1 MPDLITLADVKTYLW
16 PGETIT
22 TWDAIL
28 PTIISAVSEQIER
41 EIGCCIERAFY
52 TAKAGLSFVVSALN
66 NKINFDEGG
75 AELIATVT
83 AGTYTGTTLATA
95 IAAALNTAPGKAFTY
110 TCVYS
115 TITGKFTIA
124 AGSNFTI
131 RWNTGTNKA
140 IDISNLCGYPDTA
153 NSTGAKTYTSYRV
166 GDEGKASGRGS
177 SLLYLPNWPIA
188 VIISVVD
195 KDGNIYTEGDD
206 EDFVISP
213 GPQCFALQLNDGV
226 WEKGSG
232 NFTVNYQAGYM
243 TIPVDIILIAHE
255 LIARKYK
262 TMKGQEWGETSRTF
276 GDGSI
281 TSVNTEGALTK
292 AQLGIVAKYQRPIL

>member
-1 MPDLITLADVKTYLW
+1 MPDLITLADVKIYLW

-28 PTIISAVSEQIER
+28 PMIISAVSEQIER
-41 EIGCCIERAFY
+41 EVGCAIERAFY

-75 AELIATVT
+75 AELIATV
-83 AGTYTGTTLATA
+83 AVGTYTGTTLATA
-95 IAAALNTAPGKAFTY
+95 IAAAMNTAPGKALTY

-131 RWNTGTNKA
+131 RWNTGTDKA

-153 NSTGAKTYTSYRV
+153 NSAGAKTYTSYRV

-188 VIISVVD
+188 VVISVVD

-206 EDFVISP
+206 ENFVISS
-213 GPQCFALQLNDGV
+213 GPQCFALKLNEGT
-226 WEKGSG
+226 WEKGTA
-232 NFTVNYQAGYM
+232 NFIVLYQAGYL
-243 TIPVDIILIAHE
+243 TIPADIVLIAHE
-255 LIARKYK
+255 LIARKWK
-262 TMKGQEWGETSRTF
+262 TMKGQEWGESSRTF
-276 GDGSI
+276 GDGSTTTI
-281 TSVNTEGALTK
+281 NASGEFTK
-292 AQLGIVAKYQRPIL
+292 AQLAILATYKRPTL